1 MASDGN
7 DRVSQVRFE
16 ETFIK
21 SLLDKLKVGN
31 RRGIHLNAIPG
42 NARARLDLKELDQI
56 RSGYADNFL
65 RKLLSEEEFEFSIN
79 FDGIDL
85 TALEEADKEGLHFI
99 SRKLNNIAIDD
110 EDQFLESGIRNFGF
124 GYPLLVRRD
133 QADPEKVVKAPLLIW
148 SLDISRSN
156 RKMSHWTI
164 KKNADHPVHINEL
177 LRSHILRDSQ
187 ISIDALDDEKLE
199 DNLIDSEELFNI
211 CENVLSQIN
220 TQSAKI
226 KLDELKIETCPS
238 GKKIDSLA
246 TDDAWIQWS
255 GIFGIFTSRK
265 ESVIKRAEEIL
276 KSLSSFQE
284 EKLILDKFQTSTI
297 SAVPTDP
304 SKEEII
310 NTLTDSEVKLIQGPP
325 GTGKSQALTA
335 IITNVLEN
343 GGTCLVVCEKRTA
356 LQVIFRNLEKIG
368 LDGAAV
374 LIEDVSKDRSAV
386 VKKARSLVDDNRAS
400 SSYLDEASNRSYAS
414 KYTEFT
420 RLRDSFNKKHHNER
434 SSKIDEKSWKES
446 VGLFL
451 QYTREID
458 WNAVRPNL
466 PKSYVLSAEEFD
478 LLQSIIQDSAIAYRK
493 LSPISTEPFR
503 LVKNEVYVQPFSR
516 GVADAF
522 KAKIDES
529 IESLESLKSLVNV
542 PETVWEQNERSIFKI
557 DETKTFLSEDESILG
572 DLKQIQEYL
581 DLVEGVILSDIPETL
596 TSVLVSENSS
606 FEDLESINLLS
617 LESELKKFEEV
628 AESNVKKIHDL
639 LEQLRAKPSVAC
651 KSGQD
656 HLSSFAGL
664 FDYVQIETLL
674 KIESKSQK
682 TYSDILQKLHLIDVL
697 DDKDLK
703 MNFSEKLLGLFKG
716 RDSLPAVKKY
726 VVNNLRENKEAFY
739 AKAAV
744 SFSLEGGFEEL
755 KKKLKKE
762 ISETKKNIKFA
773 KSVISL
779 HKQIHASE
787 MSFNAVSGT
796 LLKLESLDFNS
807 FNDVAV
813 YLESLDKLA
822 NSLDALKNNVES
834 YQTVHEWGYF
844 YNSQQDDVKKVI
856 TGLIKSDIDT
866 DKWLTAIRTWKYYYS
881 LLGLEESASALN
893 TDDSDLDRLMR
904 LYDEL
909 KKEQL
914 NVIRHKWKRHMGN
927 RVASNFRLLYNLRRN
942 NDYSRTNSLRKII
955 NDDFEQF
962 TSIFPVVLTNPLAA
976 DSMLPLELGLFD
988 VVIFDEASQLRVEDT
1003 FTSFIRG
1010 KYKVIAGD
1018 KHQMPPSNYF
1028 QTAGD
1033 VSDNEE
1039 MTDEQLEDAELARS
1053 ESLLDYAENL
1063 SFSKQSYL
1071 DYHYRSQHPALIDFS
1086 NVAFYGGNLV
1096 PFPEKFAYN
1105 PISFIEVNG
1114 NFIERVNEQEVEKV
1128 ISILKEDIKSE
1139 NGKYPSVGIAT
1150 FNLPQRNRIID
1161 RINIEM
1167 SLDSDFATKIEGIRD
1182 SENGFFIKNL
1192 ENIQGD
1198 EMDVIIISATYGKD
1212 ANGKFFER
1220 FGPLNLERAYK
1231 LLNVLVTRARDKV
1244 YICSSIPQ
1252 EKISNYHSLLD
1263 QYKNNKKAILYAY
1276 LAYARA
1282 ISAQQLDDAEAVK
1295 EELLKNSHDRPRVT
1309 NGKEG
1314 LIESPFEQEVYDCL
1328 IEKISPDLIVPQKRI
1343 GGFRVDF
1350 LIEINDKKV
1359 VIECDGKTYHST
1371 NEAYAYDV
1379 FRQKELEALGYKV
1392 YRIWS
1397 TRWWHNH
1404 TQEINSLLAYL
1415 EQL

>member
-1 MASDGN
+1 MEDKN
-7 DRVSQVRFE
+7 ISQVKFE
-16 ETFIK
+16 EAFIK

-42 NARARLDLKELDQI
+42 NARSRLDLKEFDQI
-56 RSGYADNFL
+56 RVGLAEDFL
-65 RKLLSEEEFEFSIN
+65 NKLLSEEEFEFPIN
-79 FDGIDL
+79 FDGVDL
-85 TALEEADKEGLHFI
+85 TLLEESEKEALHFI
-99 SRKLNNIAIDD
+99 SRKLNNITVDD

-164 KKNADHPVHINEL
+164 KKSADHPVRINEL

-187 ISIDALDDEKLE
+187 ISIDALDEEKLD
-199 DNLIDSEELFNI
+199 DNLIDSKELFSV
-211 CENVLSQIN
+211 CEKVLSQVNI
-220 TQSAKI
+220 QSAKV
-226 KLDELKIETCPS
+226 KLEGLKIEKCPS

-246 TDDAWIQWS
+246 TDSAWIQWS

-276 KSLSSFQE
+276 KSLADFQE
-284 EKLILDKFQTSTI
+284 EKLILDKFQTSTV

-310 NTLTDSEVKLIQGPP
+310 NTLTQSEVKLIQGPP

-368 LDGAAV
+368 LDGTAV
-374 LIEDVSKDRSAV
+374 LIEDVSKDRNAV
-386 VKKARSLVDDNRAS
+386 VKKARSLVDDNKARTG
-400 SSYLDEASNRSYAS
+400 YLDEASHRSYVS

-420 RLRDSFNKKHHNER
+420 RLRDSFNAKHHTER
-434 SSKIDEKSWKES
+434 NSKIDERSWKES

-458 WNAVRPNL
+458 WNAIRQNL
-466 PKSYVLSAEEFD
+466 PKSFNLNTEEFD
-478 LLQSIIQDSAIAYRK
+478 LLQSIIQDSSIAYRK
-493 LSPISTEPFR
+493 LNQIHAEPFK
-503 LVKNEVYVQPFSR
+503 VIKNDVYGLPFSR
-516 GVADAF
+516 GVSDSL
-522 KAKIDES
+522 KTKVTES
-529 IESLESLKSLVNV
+529 IDCLASLKSLVNQ
-542 PETVWEQNERSIFKI
+542 PEVVLEQSGRSIFRI
-557 DETKTFLSEDESILG
+557 NETVNLLTHDESVLG
-572 DLKQIQEYL
+572 DLKTVQDYFNRLEE
-581 DLVEGVILSDIPETL
+581 VVLSD
-596 TSVLVSENSS
+596 VSEEVLGTVISEDS
-606 FEDLESINLLS
+606 TLQDLEQINLLS
-617 LESELKKFEEV
+617 LKSELEKFKEV
-628 AESNVKKIHDL
+628 TESNIRKASVL
-639 LEQLRAKPSVAC
+639 LESIKSKPV
-651 KSGQD
+651 
-656 HLSSFAGL
+656 LSSGVAKDFIELVDEL
-664 FDYVQIETLL
+664 FSFERIDVSLKKEKELHQI
-674 KIESKSQK
+674 
-682 TYSDILQKLHLIDVL
+682 YSDLIEKLESFDGL
-697 DDKDLK
+697 DQRDLK
-703 MNFSEKLLGLFKG
+703 MGFAEKMLSLFQGKGSLAGTKRFVLTSISQSRESFYSRTPVVHCSEEDLIDF
-716 RDSLPAVKKY
+716 RKKI
-726 VVNNLRENKEAFY
+726 
-739 AKAAV
+739 
-744 SFSLEGGFEEL
+744 
-755 KKKLKKE
+755 KKE
-762 ISETKKNIKFA
+762 ITETKKNLKVA
-773 KSVISL
+773 KSIVSL
-779 HKQIHASE
+779 HKQIKEAESAFNLVVSTFLKVESINFDSHNDTAS
-787 MSFNAVSGT
+787 
-796 LLKLESLDFNS
+796 
-807 FNDVAV
+807 
-813 YLESLDKLA
+813 YLEEINKLSLVLDSLEK
-822 NSLDALKNNVES
+822 NSDS
-834 YQTVHEWGYF
+834 YQVIHEWGYF
-844 YNSQQDDVKKVI
+844 YNSQQDDIKKII
-856 TGLIKSDIDT
+856 TGLIKSNLDT
-866 DKWLTAIRTWKYYYS
+866 DRWLTAVRTWKYYYS
-881 LLGLEESASALN
+881 LLGLEESSNGLN
-893 TDDSDLDRLMR
+893 TDGSDLDRLMK

-909 KKEQL
+909 KREQL
-914 NVIRHKWKRHMGN
+914 SVIRNKWMRHMKN
-927 RVASNFRLLYNLRRN
+927 RVASNFRLLYNLRKN

-976 DSMLPLELGLFD
+976 DSMLPLKLGLFD
-988 VVIFDEASQLRVEDT
+988 VVIFDEASQLRIEDT

-1033 VSDNEE
+1033 VSDSDE

-1105 PISFIEVNG
+1105 PITFIEVNG

-1128 ISILKEDIKSE
+1128 ISILKEEIKPE

-1161 RINIEM
+1161 RINTEM
-1167 SLDSDFATKIEGIRD
+1167 SLDSDFAKKIESIRD

-1198 EMDVIIISATYGKD
+1198 EMDVIIISATYGKG
-1212 ANGKFFER
+1212 ANGNFSER
-1220 FGPLNLERAYK
+1220 FGPLNLDRSYK

-1252 EKISNYHSLLD
+1252 ENISNYHSLLEE
-1263 QYKNNKKAILYAY
+1263 YKNNKKAILYAY
-1276 LAYARA
+1276 LAYAKA

-1295 EELLKNSHDRPRVT
+1295 EELLKNSHDRPRF
-1309 NGKEG
+1309 NNLKEG
-1314 LIESPFEQEVYDCL
+1314 LIESPFEQEVYECL
-1328 IEKISPDLIVPQKRI
+1328 IEKINPDFITPQKRI

-1350 LIEINDKKV
+1350 LIEINGKKV
-1359 VIECDGKTYHST
+1359 VIECDGKSYHST

-1379 FRQKELEALGYKV
+1379 FRQKELESLGYRV

-1404 TQEINSLLAYL
+1404 TQEINSLIAYL
-1415 EQL
+1415 ELLL